1 MQTFA
6 ATLVYRNNP
15 DICQDPTDA
24 EAGNPHEV
32 VWKKVTEGRV
42 EAINTVKLGQSF
54 NNLLDLYRGVW
65 NHEQNVLLRFKEIFL
80 VNWQIVRS
88 DKYCSKTLSSM

>member
-6 ATLVYRNNP
+6 ATLVWNNP

-42 EAINTVKLGQSF
+42 EAINAVKSGQQTQ
-54 NNLLDLYRGVW
+54 RGKQ
-65 NHEQNVLLRFKEIFL
+65 EEAILSAKTSMMQKKCR
-80 VNWQIVRS
+80 VR
-88 DKYCSKTLSSM
+88 